1 MIAVDTNV
9 VVRLLVKDDELQ
21 YAQSLALFQS
31 HSIFLS
37 DTVILET
44 EWVLRFSYS
53 LQPSEISQS
62 LKLLIGLPTVKVTD
76 ANRLAQ
82 ALKWHTDGLGF
93 ADAFHLACCSHC
105 SALYTFDQQFIRRAQ
120 SLTVLRVLAPS

>member
-76 ANRLAQ
+76 AKRLAQ
-82 ALKWHTDGLGF
+82 ALQWHIHGLGF
-93 ADAFHLACCSHC
+93 ADAFHLACCNHC

-120 SLTVLRVLAPS
+120 SITTLRVLAPS